1 VVRQPRTR
9 RSALRWLGAGA
20 AATLAGC
27 ADLSDG
33 DEPGPPA
40 GVYHARGRGSPVS
53 IDRILTDV
61 AGYGDGFEYD
71 ASNETVR
78 YVTARN
84 GAGDRQFETVPF
96 DRWGT
101 NRCVEIGTR
110 RAAAVT
116 ADRFGLGAVDA
127 ATGQPPQSSSDDGI
141 VVLLSVDLLTE
152 DGAVSETPSE
162 AVDRY
167 AAVAPRVVH
176 ATVTLEGET
185 VSTDVPVYAHY
196 AGGGGG

>member
-20 AATLAGC
+20 AVALAGC
-27 ADLSDG
+27 VDFSDG
-33 DEPGPPA
+33 DEPRQPT
-40 GVYHARGRGSPVS
+40 GVYHAQGRGSPVS
-53 IDRILTDV
+53 IDRTRTDV

-84 GAGDRQFETVPF
+84 GAGDRQFETVSF

-101 NRCVEIGTR
+101 NRCVEIGAR
-110 RAAAVT
+110 HAAAVT
-116 ADRFGLGAVDA
+116 ADRLGVGAVDA
-127 ATGQPPQSSSDDGI
+127 ATGLPHQSSSDDGL

-152 DGAVSETPSE
+152 DGTASETPSA

-176 ATVTLEGET
+176 ATVTLERET

-196 AGGGGG
+196 VGGGGG